1 MSLGT
6 VTALIRDGVF
16 LVLKL
21 SSPILIAALVV
32 GLIVAIIQAVTSI
45 QEQTLTFVPKLL
57 VILIALVLL
66 GSWMFASLRSY
77 TINLF
82 EMIPENWKCILLHT
96 TIIDIPKQKPKGEMY
111 FYYIPKG
118 ILFFRCL
125 KDMI

>member
-57 VILIALVLL
+57 VILLALVLL

-82 EMIPENWKCILLHT
+82 ELIP
-96 TIIDIPKQKPKGEMY
+96 
-111 FYYIPKG
+111 
-118 ILFFRCL
+118 LFLYSISFFHFFCN
-125 KDMI
+125 IGYSFI